1 MQSGMRGD
9 PAHSSSAWYL
19 VLISLYCS
27 LDKLPFF
34 FPSAIWR
41 YRSDFSLSI
50 VCFSCVWEKWRQ
62 RKKIN
67 ATENHQRHNPPRV
80 KRKTDTS
87 RDACRRDIT
96 RRRERSGGSRRLS
109 RISCQ
114 ISTTPPPPFLLSA
127 RARAVGGDPLGLFVL
142 ALLELEHINILL
154 EHICQP
160 RILGRRGSFGR
171 VHRRR
176 HENGGVSLIS
186 FSVLP

>member
-1 MQSGMRGD
+1 MQSGMRRD
-9 PAHSSSAWYL
+9 HAHSSSAWYL

-41 YRSDFSLSI
+41 ARSDFSLSI

-62 RKKIN
+62 RKKMN
-67 ATENHQRHNPPRV
+67 ATVDHQRDDPPRV
-80 KRKTDTS
+80 RRKTHTS

-96 RRRERSGGSRRLS
+96 SRRERSGGSPRLF
-109 RISCQ
+109 RISCH
-114 ISTTPPPPFLLSA
+114 ISTTPDPSLLSA

-142 ALLELEHINILL
+142 ALLELEHVDILL

-160 RILGRRGSFGR
+160 RILG
-171 VHRRR
+171 
-176 HENGGVSLIS
+176 
-186 FSVLP
+186 